1 MQFRL
6 MTRRRL
12 DPTKFKLAT
21 PWIGVQETIRLQ
33 LVGPLLLLCVV
44 SGAETVAY
52 ALAHRPSS
60 ALLWY
65 LNLEVFS
72 IFRKSRVALSGHV
85 NLPVA
90 QLLIISPLA
99 LLALAGI
106 VFRRN
111 LPTALSSN
119 LSFVCAGLLL
129 CSWYIWNSRGQVR
142 AASLA
147 AVHMPTGKR
156 SLLLCTLAV
165 RMLRFVFD
173 VPCFSMFTTPF
184 SDFMSMAIHAAPIS
198 FSLIA
203 AVVKTRRDVHAA
215 QLHSLRVA
223 NYRSTQVSEGGG

>member
-1 MQFRL
+1 VRSL
-6 MTRRRL
+6 
-12 DPTKFKLAT
+12 
-21 PWIGVQETIRLQ
+21 
-33 LVGPLLLLCVV
+33 
-44 SGAETVAY
+44 GAETVAY

-85 NLPVA
+85 NLPFA

-99 LLALAGI
+99 LLVLAGI

-147 AVHMPTGKR
+147 AVHMPTGNDLCFFVL
-156 SLLLCTLAV
+156 SLFGC
-165 RMLRFVFD
+165 FVSFLTSHFFYS
-173 VPCFSMFTTPF
+173 PPPF
-184 SDFMSMAIHAAPIS
+184 SDFMSMAIHAAPHIVLS
-198 FSLIA
+198 HS
-203 AVVKTRRDVHAA
+203 RR
-215 QLHSLRVA
+215 R
-223 NYRSTQVSEGGG
+223 